1 MPFAEN
7 VFVSTTSSVDH
18 ADIAQYHGVVEV
30 LRDRFQAR
38 PAGKTGVTGPDVT
51 GPSVSHLERPSHP
64 KALQWRWAKL
74 LGDWNM

>member
-30 LRDRFQAR
+30 LRDRFGPGR
-38 PAGKTGVTGPDVT
+38 PEKPA
-51 GPSVSHLERPSHP
+51 
-64 KALQWRWAKL
+64 
-74 LGDWNM
+74 